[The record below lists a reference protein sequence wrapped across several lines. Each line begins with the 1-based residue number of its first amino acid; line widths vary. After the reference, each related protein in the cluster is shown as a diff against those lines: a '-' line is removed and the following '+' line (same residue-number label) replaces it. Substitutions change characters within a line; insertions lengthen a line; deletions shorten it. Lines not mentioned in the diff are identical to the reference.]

1 MQRPVKFVR
10 MAGLSC
16 VILAAV
22 MPSGAL
28 AYHPLATDD
37 TGTQGMGGNQL
48 EIGYDYAH
56 SKVAGV
62 VDIGREIPLTFTRGL
77 SDSLDVFAGIARVT
91 SPTAGWGN
99 PGVGLKWR
107 FFENE
112 ASKFSLALKP
122 EVRLPVSAAKEAAG
136 LGNGKTSYGLT
147 LIATQETG
155 FGELHL
161 NLAAERDNF
170 DDASISDRK
179 NRYRVSLAPVWTV
192 AEQWK
197 LALDLG
203 VQTNPDSVEKA
214 RMGYVEIGMVY
225 SPSEDID
232 LSLGITHDLMDG
244 LVQSTSASFG
254 LTWRFR

>member
-1 MQRPVKFVR
+1 MQCPVKFVR
-10 MAGLSC
+10 MAGVSC
-16 VILAAV
+16 IILAAV

-37 TGTQGMGGNQL
+37 TGTQGLAGNQL
-48 EIGYDYAH
+48 ELGYYYAH

-62 VDIGREIPLTFTRGL
+62 ADIGREIPLTFTRGL
-77 SDSLDVFAGIARVT
+77 SDGLDVFAGIARVT

-122 EVRLPVSAAKEAAG
+122 EVRLPVSTTKEAAG

-147 LIATQETG
+147 LIATRETG
-155 FGELHL
+155 FGELHF

-170 DDASISDRK
+170 DAAAITDQKS
-179 NRYRVSLAPVWTV
+179 RYRLSLAPVWGG
-192 AEQWK
+192 AIDFSQLRPD
-197 LALDLG
+197 LAFPLTRHTAFSRWGIPAD
-203 VQTNPDSVEKA
+203 NP
-214 RMGYVEIGMVY
+214 
-225 SPSEDID
+225 
-232 LSLGITHDLMDG
+232 LLGIRLKIGPHSDRNAPCPPPLKWFPLPPATAAG
-244 LVQSTSASFG
+244 
-254 LTWRFR
+254 

>member
-1 MQRPVKFVR
+1 MQCPVKFVR
-10 MAGLSC
+10 MAGVSC
-16 VILAAV
+16 IILAAV

-37 TGTQGMGGNQL
+37 TGTQGLAGNQL
-48 EIGYDYAH
+48 ELGYDYAH
-56 SKVAGV
+56 SNVAGV
-62 VDIGREIPLTFTRGL
+62 ADIGREIPLTFTRGL
-77 SDSLDVFAGIARVT
+77 SDSLDVFAGIARVM

-107 FFENE
+107 FFEND

-122 EVRLPVSAAKEAAG
+122 EVRLPVSTTKEAAG

-147 LIATQETG
+147 LIASREIG
-155 FGELHL
+155 FGELHF

-170 DDASISDRK
+170 DDAAITDRK
-179 NRYRVSLAPVWTV
+179 NRYRLSLAPVWTV
-192 AEQWK
+192 AEKWK

-203 VQTNPDSVEKA
+203 VQTNPDSAERA

-225 SPSEDID
+225 SPSQDID

-244 LVQSTSASFG
+244 PAESTSASLG